1 MQRRSVG
8 AAGVAQNEAAKAIER
23 LAKREAADIYLFSAP
38 ISGPRVDRLR
48 EIVSAKSPRADT
60 CIVYLTTFGGDADA
74 AYRLAA
80 CLRRHYKLVAFYVF
94 GLCKSAGTLA
104 LLGAD
109 QIVFGDFGE
118 LGPLDVQMTKPD
130 ELVSTSS
137 GLDIFQAMG
146 VLTNSAFEAFE
157 SYFLKIIENSQ
168 GHISAKTSAEIA
180 RELAVGLFAP
190 MTGQIDPE
198 RLGEVQRAIT
208 VANVYG
214 SRLNKGNNLKRGA
227 LDKLVQGYPTHGF
240 VIDLEEAKT
249 LFNNVR
255 HADPLEN
262 EVAKYLPGLRRQGPE
277 PYIHDVRQQLGTTG
291 AKNGA
296 NAKTRRPR
304 RTVPA
309 PDGGRPG
316 NVAQLRGNAAS
327 HAEAADENHN
337 TRRNSAKTVRPSL
350 KPPPDAAAGG

>member
-1 MQRRSVG
+1 
-8 AAGVAQNEAAKAIER
+8 
-23 LAKREAADIYLFSAP
+23 
-38 ISGPRVDRLR
+38 
-48 EIVSAKSPRADT
+48 
-60 CIVYLTTFGGDADA
+60 
-74 AYRLAA
+74 LAA
-80 CLRRHYKLVAFYVF
+80 CLRRQYKTVTFYVC

-109 QIVFGDFGE
+109 EIVFGDFGE

-157 SYFLKIIENSQ
+157 NYFLKIIENSQ

-214 SRLNKGNNLKRGA
+214 NRLNSTNLKRGA
-227 LDKLVQGYPTHGF
+227 LEKLVQGYPTHGF
-240 VIDLEEAKT
+240 VIDIDEAKT
-249 LFNNVR
+249 LFNKVR
-255 HADPLEN
+255 GTDQLEA
-262 EVAKYLPGLRRQGPE
+262 EVAANLPGLRRQGPE
-277 PYIHDVRQQLGTTG
+277 PIIHDVRQQMANIG
-291 AKNGA
+291 AKNGTG
-296 NAKTRRPR
+296 AKATRPKRA
-304 RTVPA
+304 VQA
-309 PDGGRPG
+309 SSSGRSG
-316 NVAQLRGNAAS
+316 NVAQLRRNASS
-327 HAEAADENHN
+327 HPQAANQDDNP
-337 TRRNSAKTVRPSL
+337 RRASAKAVRAAIKRSPVTTV
-350 KPPPDAAAGG
+350 GT